1 MRYRLPILLL
11 FFASASVASTQQASP
26 LPVPV
31 HFPAI
36 PMPTPSVMKGDLLPS
51 LPSAANSEYVWF
63 PPIFRNRDARVY
75 PFVPYRFAPQPGSN
89 DTIEWRGIGQI
100 FAPSFNH
107 GFYSGSI
114 YNDTSNIYYDTTGGG
129 PGDQDYIDQF
139 LDAAS
144 FTIDSLQIFV
154 FENALAGRGNYG
166 GKVLVMKT
174 TTDFSSAAYRND
186 GYARLRQDL
195 PVVWE
200 QVLTPDV
207 LDAASRG
214 PDTTIATRI
223 RIPASAN
230 IRFAEG
236 ESAVVLYVN
245 DEAPAPGPDNVPP
258 NADVQQV
265 TTQLEWRDG
274 SFYDTTLANPLDD
287 YKSLGVVLFRD
298 RNGNETILSGFR
310 NLTYQGV
317 RGIFD
322 LLMVF
327 WGTVEGKA
335 GVNYHIGTAVS
346 ATTLGRPTPNPAIE
360 RTRIPFT
367 LMTRTQTKLD
377 LYDATGRLI
386 RALADEDFP
395 AGAWSVDLQTSD
407 LPAGLYFVRM
417 IAGDRVMATQMIVG
431 SRQ

>member
-1 MRYRLPILLL
+1 MRYGLLTL
-11 FFASASVASTQQASP
+11 VCLIASAAIASAQQAAP
-26 LPVPV
+26 LPTPV
-31 HFPAI
+31 NQPAGSL
-36 PMPTPSVMKGDLLPS
+36 PTPLALEEVSPPS
-51 LPSAANSEYVWF
+51 MLSAANQEYVWF

-75 PFVPYRFAPQPGSN
+75 PFIPYRFAPRAGNS

-100 FAPSFNH
+100 FAPASNH
-107 GFYSGSI
+107 PFYSGSI
-114 YNDTSNIYYDTTGGG
+114 FNDTSNIYYDTTGGG

-139 LDAAS
+139 LDATA

-154 FENALAGRGNYG
+154 FENALAGRGNFG

-174 TTDFSSAAYRND
+174 TTDFSSPAYRTD
-186 GYARLRQDL
+186 GFAQNRQDL

-200 QVLTPDV
+200 QVLTPDI

-214 PDTTIATRI
+214 NDTTIATRI
-223 RIPASAN
+223 RIPGSAN
-230 IRFAEG
+230 IRFAAG

-245 DEAPAPGPDNVPP
+245 DDAPAPGPENVPA

-274 SFYDTTLANPLDD
+274 SFYDTTLANPLDE

-298 RNGNETILSGFR
+298 QNGNETVLSGFR

-317 RGIFD
+317 PGIFD

-335 GVNYHIGTAVS
+335 GVNYHVGTSVNG
-346 ATTLGRPTPNPAIE
+346 TTLGQPAPNPATVE
-360 RTRIPFT
+360 TRIPFT
-367 LMTRTQTKLD
+367 LADRTRTKLD
-377 LYDATGRLI
+377 LYDVSGRLI
-386 RALADEDFP
+386 RTLADDDFP
-395 AGAWSVDLQTSD
+395 AGAWSVDIQTSE
-407 LPAGLYFVRM
+407 LPGGLYVVRM
-417 IAGDRVMATQMIVG
+417 IAGDRVMATQIVVAG
-431 SRQ
+431 R